1 MQRPAAEDSQ
11 ASLQARDPVDELS
24 AVLDAELAK
33 GVAQVR
39 AHCREANAQPLRDGL
54 VAKSD
59 RRELDDRTFPLA
71 EAGPPRCGE
80 RPLRRRCVGREGVDA
95 RRTRSAGRRRGRI
108 ALLPCALQRGD
119 ESRLDELEQLQRVGT
134 QKFQLPDA
142 PDPHVA
148 EVLVAVPTVE
158 AGTPVKTVAMEKV
171 VEELRLHE
179 LG

>member
-54 VAKSD
+54 VAQSD

-71 EAGPPRCGE
+71 APGP
-80 RPLRRRCVGREGVDA
+80 
-95 RRTRSAGRRRGRI
+95 I
-108 ALLPCALQRGD
+108 ALLPCALQPGR
-119 ESRLDELEQLQRVGT
+119 ERWLDELEQRQRVGA
-134 QKFQLPDA
+134 QN
-142 PDPHVA
+142 
-148 EVLVAVPTVE
+148 VP
-158 AGTPVKTVAMEKV
+158 ASGCA
-171 VEELRLHE
+171 RSACRRCSRR
-179 LG
+179 